1 MDSILRDLRYSLRML
16 AKRPGFSVA
25 VIITLALGIG
35 ANTAIF
41 TVVDAALL
49 RSLPYRNADRLV
61 HVWEYLPREVKPQ
74 REASYP
80 DFVDWK
86 TNNRTFESMAG
97 YGQIGLILNG
107 AESSEFLLGGRVSA
121 DFFRVL
127 GVPPLLGRM
136 FSAGD
141 DELGAEPTVVVTHGT
156 WQRRFGSDPG
166 IVGKSLTLSDESF
179 KVIGVL
185 PANFHYAPLG
195 SPELFIPFNPSAEN
209 RSRRYM
215 HYVRVIGR
223 LKDGVSLAQAQS
235 DMNRV
240 LGDVAQLD
248 PKFHSGAGATL
259 VGLRDQIV
267 GNVKLILLVLLIAV
281 TLVLLIACANVANL
295 FLVRSTARQKEM
307 AVRVALGASR
317 VQLARQLLIESLL
330 LSFAGGLL
338 GVALARV
345 GVSLLLAAIP
355 PEQFARM
362 SYLRE
367 VGLDGQV
374 LLYSLGITL
383 LSGVVFA
390 LVPLFQVRRHGVQST
405 LKEGGRGSGSA
416 VRSRLRNGLVT
427 AEIALTVMLAIGVG
441 LMLKSTVRL
450 LSVDPGFDSSN
461 LLTMRTPLAGAT
473 YAEAAKRIAF
483 QKQLLEQLQSIPG
496 VKNAATTGKLP
507 LDGGGNTGT
516 PIIDGRSAEVMAK
529 LPESNLRTVSAS
541 YFATVG
547 IPLLSGRTF
556 SGQDTLDAPRSIV
569 VNQTF
574 VKAYFS
580 NQDPLGHRI
589 SFVFDSVKP
598 WNIVGVVGDEN
609 VNTLDAAVTPV
620 IYFPYSQDA
629 DSQLNIVVRTTTE
642 PLTLAG
648 AVRAEIRKLDRTLP
662 VFAVSSM
669 TQHIEESPATF
680 TRRYPTLLIGIF
692 AAVALLLAA
701 IGLYGV
707 ISYSVS
713 QRTHELG
720 VRIALGAR
728 QVDIFK
734 LVLVEGLLLTIV
746 GVAIGLAASL
756 AMTGFLSSLLFGVS
770 PRDPLVAATVVPVM
784 VLVSLAACYLPTRR
798 AAKTDP
804 LAALR
809 CE

>member
-1 MDSILRDLRYSLRML
+1 MESILRELRYSQRML

-49 RSLPYRNADRLV
+49 RSLPYQNADRLV
-61 HVWEYLPREVKPQ
+61 QVWENLPREVKPQ

-86 TNNRTFESMAG
+86 TNNRTFESMGG

-107 AESSEFLLGGRVSA
+107 TDSSEFLMGGRVSA

-127 GVPPLLGRM
+127 GVQPVLGRM
-136 FSAGD
+136 FTTGD
-141 DELGAEPTVVVTHGT
+141 DELGAEPTVVLTHGT
-156 WQRRFGSDPG
+156 WQRRFGADPG

-185 PANFHYAPLG
+185 PANFHFAPLG
-195 SPELFIPFNPSAEN
+195 QPELFVPFNPSAEN

-215 HYVRVIGR
+215 HFVRVIGR
-223 LKDGVSLAQAQS
+223 LKDGVTLAQAES
-235 DMNRV
+235 DMSRV
-240 LGDVAQLD
+240 VGEVAQLD
-248 PKFHSGAGATL
+248 PKFHAGAGARL
-259 VGLRDQIV
+259 ISLRDQIV
-267 GNVKLILLVLLIAV
+267 GNVKLILFVLLIAV
-281 TLVLLIACANVANL
+281 TFVLLIACANVANL

-317 VQLARQLLIESLL
+317 LQLARQLLLESLI
-330 LSFAGGLL
+330 LSLVGGLL
-338 GVALARV
+338 GVGLARV
-345 GVSLLLAAIP
+345 GVSFLLAAIP
-355 PEQFARM
+355 PEQLSRM
-362 SYLRE
+362 SYLRDLS
-367 VGLDGQV
+367 LDGKV

-390 LVPLFQVRRHGVQST
+390 FVPLFQVRHHGLQST
-405 LKEGGRGSGSA
+405 LKEGGRGTGA
-416 VRSRLRNGLVT
+416 VVRSRLRNGLVA

-450 LSVDPGFDSSN
+450 LHVDPGFDSSN
-461 LLTMRTPLAGAT
+461 LLTMRVPLSSAA
-473 YAEAAKRIAF
+473 YAQAPQRISLQKR
-483 QKQLLEQLQSIPG
+483 LLDQLQTLPG

-507 LDGGGNTGT
+507 LDGGGDTGT
-516 PIIDGRSAEVMAK
+516 PIIDGRNADAMVK
-529 LPESNLRTVSAS
+529 WPEANLRTVSAS
-541 YFATVG
+541 YFRTVG
-547 IPLLSGRTF
+547 IPLISGRSF
-556 SGQDTLDAPRSIV
+556 SDQDTLDAPRSIV
-569 VNQTF
+569 VNQTL
-574 VKAYFS
+574 VKAYFA
-580 NQDPLGHRI
+580 NQDPLGHRL
-589 SFVFDSVKP
+589 SFVFDSQP

-629 DSQLNIVVRTTTE
+629 DGQLNIVVRTTAD
-642 PLTLAG
+642 PLTMAG
-648 AVRAEIRKLDRTLP
+648 TVRGEIRKLDRTLP

-669 TQHIEESPATF
+669 IQHIEESPSTF

-701 IGLYGV
+701 VGLYGV

-728 QVDIFK
+728 RLDIFK
-734 LVLVEGLLLTIV
+734 LILVQGLLLTIV
-746 GVAIGLAASL
+746 GVGVGLLASFAL
-756 AMTGFLSSLLFGVS
+756 TGFLASLLFEVS
-770 PRDPLVAATVVPVM
+770 PRDPLVIATVVPVM
-784 VLVSLAACYLPTRR
+784 VLVSLVACYLPTRR
-798 AAKTDP
+798 ASRVDP
-804 LAALR
+804 LVALR
-809 CE
+809 DE